1 VIDASMSTVLVAA
14 AVRGDQSAWNDLV
27 ERYTPLVM
35 SVIRRYRLPDQDA
48 ADVNQTLWLRLVEH
62 LDEIREPRALTQWII
77 TTTRNECLRL
87 LRSVRRTR
95 PFDPQQAA
103 DLADGAAETELDA
116 ELLKAERL
124 QILREAFAQLPGHC
138 QAVLALLVA
147 DPPMSYAEISKR
159 LDMPLGSIG
168 PTRARCLDKLRD
180 CPAIVAFVSAVY
192 ESQAKGGGRHD
203 AATLG
208 RR

>member
-1 VIDASMSTVLVAA
+1 VIDASMSSVLVAA
-14 AVRGDQSAWNDLV
+14 AVGGDQKAWNDLV

-35 SVIRRYRLPDQDA
+35 SVIRRYRLSDQDA

-95 PFDPQQAA
+95 PFDPQRAA
-103 DLADGAAETELDA
+103 DLADGAEDADLDA
-116 ELLKAERL
+116 ELLKAER
-124 QILREAFAQLPGHC
+124 QQVLREAFAQLPRHC
-138 QAVLALLVA
+138 QTILALLVA
-147 DPPMSYAEISKR
+147 DPPMSYAQISER
-159 LDMPLGSIG
+159 LDMPVGSIG

-180 CPAIVAFVSAVY
+180 CPAIVAFVSAMY
-192 ESQAKGGGRHD
+192 ESQAKGGDRHD

-208 RR
+208 R